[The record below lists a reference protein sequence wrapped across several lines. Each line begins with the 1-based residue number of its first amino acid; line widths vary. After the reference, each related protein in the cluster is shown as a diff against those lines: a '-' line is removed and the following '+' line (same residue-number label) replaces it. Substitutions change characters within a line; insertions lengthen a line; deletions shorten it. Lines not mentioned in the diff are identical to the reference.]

1 MASRSKKSLRR
12 NIVEW
17 LITFAVAGVLLS
29 FLAPASWWQ
38 FGVTEVDARRQG
50 EDFSLKAIDGDVWKF
65 AEHRNEVVLV
75 NYWASW
81 CGPCRIEVP
90 GLVRLANE
98 YAGRGVSVVG
108 VSVDE
113 DIGLIPPFIEKYQIK
128 YPILVMGFDPNLP
141 ADGFALPTTFTWKFI
156 REFEAGNAIFTQP
169 NTPIKCGGAPQKI
182 AYLAEDYFRIHGM
195 RDNATVKFITATPT
209 IFTSPHYAPTL
220 TQHCKDKGIETIF
233 KHNLVAIRAES
244 KEAVFSNVDTGEELV
259 EKYELLH
266 VTPPMSA
273 PDFIKESVLASEL
286 GWVEVDKETLRHT
299 RFENIFALGDSS
311 NLPTS
316 KTGAAIRK
324 QAPVV
329 AENLRHAAKG
339 EPLSAKY
346 SGYTSCPLV
355 TGYDSL
361 IMAEFGYDLK
371 PDETFPFDQN
381 KERYSMYLVKRYLLP
396 QLYWH
401 GMLRGRA

>member
-1 MASRSKKSLRR
+1 MRSRIVIVGGGTAGISVAARLKSAELEVSIIEPSSKHYYQPLWTLVGGG
-12 NIVEW
+12 IVSKE
-17 LITFAVAGVLLS
+17 T
-29 FLAPASWWQ
+29 
-38 FGVTEVDARRQG
+38 TE
-50 EDFSLKAIDGDVWKF
+50 
-65 AEHRNEVVLV
+65 RNEKD
-75 NYWASW
+75 YIPSHAKW
-81 CGPCRIEVP
+81 IQD
-90 GLVRLANE
+90 
-98 YAGRGVSVVG
+98 SVVEFRPDQNLVVTKGGKEIGYDFLVVAAGIQLDWAKVKGLPETLGKDG
-108 VSVDE
+108 VCSNYSYQTVDS
-113 DIGLIPPFIEKYQIK
+113 
-128 YPILVMGFDPNLP
+128 
-141 ADGFALPTTFTWKFI
+141 TWKFL
-156 REFEAGNAIFTQP
+156 REFKGGNAIFTQP

-182 AYLAEDYFRIHGM
+182 AYLAEDYFRKHGI
-195 RDNATVKFITATPT
+195 RDQAIVKFITATPT

-220 TQHCKDKGIETIF
+220 TQHCKEKGIETIF
-233 KHNLVAIRAES
+233 KHNLVEIRDES
-244 KEAVFSNVDTGEELV
+244 KEAVFSNVDTGEELI
-259 EKYELLH
+259 EQYDLLH

-273 PDFIKESVLASEL
+273 PDFIKESELASEL
-286 GWVEVDKETLRHT
+286 GWVEVDKETLKHT

-329 AENLRHAAKG
+329 AENLQHAVKG

-371 PDETFPFDQN
+371 PDETFPIDQN

>member
-1 MASRSKKSLRR
+1 MRSRIVIVGGGTAGLSVAARLNGVEFEVSIIEPSSKHYYQPLWTLVGGG
-12 NIVEW
+12 IVSKE
-17 LITFAVAGVLLS
+17 S
-29 FLAPASWWQ
+29 
-38 FGVTEVDARRQG
+38 TE
-50 EDFSLKAIDGDVWKF
+50 
-65 AEHRNEVVLV
+65 RNEKD
-75 NYWASW
+75 YIPSHAKW
-81 CGPCRIEVP
+81 IQD
-90 GLVRLANE
+90 
-98 YAGRGVSVVG
+98 SVVEFKPDQNLVVTKGGKEIGYDFLVVAAGIQLDWAKVEGLPESLGKDG
-108 VSVDE
+108 VCSNYSYQTVDS
-113 DIGLIPPFIEKYQIK
+113 
-128 YPILVMGFDPNLP
+128 
-141 ADGFALPTTFTWKFI
+141 TWKFL
-156 REFEAGNAIFTQP
+156 REFKGGNAIFTQP
-169 NTPIKCGGAPQKI
+169 STPIKCGGAPQKI
-182 AYLAEDYFRIHGM
+182 AYLAEDYFRKHGI
-195 RDNATVKFITATPT
+195 RDKAIVKFITATPT

-220 TQHCKDKGIETIF
+220 TQHCKEKGIETIF

-244 KEAVFSNVDTGEELV
+244 KEAVFSNVDTGEELI

-273 PDFIKESVLASEL
+273 PDFIKESALASEL

-299 RFENIFALGDSS
+299 RYENIFALGDSS

-329 AENLRHAAKG
+329 AENLKHAVNG

-361 IMAEFGYDLK
+361 IMAEFGYYLK

>member
-1 MASRSKKSLRR
+1 MRSRIVIVGGGTAGLSVAARLKGAEFEVSIIEPSSKHYYQPLWTL
-12 NIVEW
+12 VGGGV
-17 LITFAVAGVLLS
+17 VAKET
-29 FLAPASWWQ
+29 
-38 FGVTEVDARRQG
+38 TE
-50 EDFSLKAIDGDVWKF
+50 
-65 AEHRNEVVLV
+65 RNEKDYIPSHAKWIQDSVAEFKPDQNLVVTKSGKEIGYDFLV
-75 NYWASW
+75 VAAGIQLDWAKVTGLSEMLGKDGVCSNYS
-81 CGPCRIEVP
+81 
-90 GLVRLANE
+90 
-98 YAGRGVSVVG
+98 YQT
-108 VSVDE
+108 VDS
-113 DIGLIPPFIEKYQIK
+113 
-128 YPILVMGFDPNLP
+128 
-141 ADGFALPTTFTWKFI
+141 TWKFI
-156 REFEAGNAIFTQP
+156 REFKGGNAIFTQP

-182 AYLAEDYFRIHGM
+182 AYLAEDYFRNHGM
-195 RDNATVKFITATPT
+195 RDKATVKFITATPT

-259 EKYELLH
+259 KKYELLH

-329 AENLRHAAKG
+329 AENLKHAVKG

-396 QLYWH
+396 QLYWN